1 MSKKTIEELEFER
14 NRMAIL
20 KNNGALN
27 SAKATINNGQKQPW
41 EYEIEAYR
49 KAKRRDQFNTFGAVC
64 GIISLIAT
72 IFFNYSTI
80 YSFFI
85 K

>member
-20 KNNGALN
+20 KNNGALD
-27 SAKATINNGQKQPW
+27 SAKATISQHKQPW
-41 EYEIEAYR
+41 EYEIEEYR
-49 KAKRRDQFNTFGAVC
+49 KNKKMNRFYLFGAIC
-64 GIISLIAT
+64 GVLSLVLNVI
-72 IFFNYSTI
+72 FNYQTI
-80 YSFFI
+80 LSYFV